1 VRTANHSHDQRDRLS
16 SLRRPPADTR
26 ATPARQLDDVVLT
39 RRSFLAAGV
48 VALGLSASACGA
60 VADGHRVR
68 LRLTLSA
75 PTGPYA
81 IGTVQLHLV
90 DHSRRDP
97 WVPSRPRELMISIWY
112 PAVSAGSYPQAA
124 WMPQPAGNL
133 FLSQLV
139 GSLPSSGKPPTIPLP
154 GVQLPVTDARD
165 GAPVLPSGT
174 YPIVLYQPGEGDVRE
189 LGTGLV
195 SDLAS
200 RGYVVV
206 TMDDT
211 YEAAEVEFPGG
222 RVVTPP
228 PSHLPFVA
236 FRIADTVRIADT
248 RFVLDELA
256 SLASGTNPDAEQR
269 ALPTGLSTAL
279 DLAKVG
285 MFGHSLGGATAANAM
300 AADARISA
308 GINLDGSMFLV
319 SGPPAG
325 GPPTPAELQKIS
337 KLGAQ
342 LAMQLGD
349 RAFMIMTSQGHATN
363 THSDP
368 TLAGFWSHLRG
379 GRRFLTMRSAQ
390 HYSYTDLEQFLGQLL
405 SARILPRQ
413 FTRARVAGVI
423 GTIEPARA
431 VAAERAYIGAF
442 FDLQLRGLSSANT
455 LLSGPSPN
463 YPEIQFL
470 GR

>member
-1 VRTANHSHDQRDRLS
+1 
-16 SLRRPPADTR
+16 
-26 ATPARQLDDVVLT
+26 
-39 RRSFLAAGV
+39 
-48 VALGLSASACGA
+48 
-60 VADGHRVR
+60 VR

-75 PTGPYA
+75 PTGLHA

-112 PAVSAGSYPQAA
+112 PAVSAGGYPSAP

-133 FLSQLV
+133 FLRQLV
-139 GSLPSSGKPPTIPLP
+139 GSLPSSGGRLAPPGGKPPTIPLP
-154 GVQLPVTDARD
+154 GVQLPVTHARD
-165 GAPVLPSGT
+165 GAPVLSIGA
-174 YPIVLYQPGEGDVRE
+174 YPVVLYQPGQGDVRE

-211 YEAAEVEFPGG
+211 HEAAEVEFPGG

-228 PSHLPFVA
+228 PYQSSV
-236 FRIADTVRIADT
+236 DSVRIADT

-256 SLASGTNPDAEQR
+256 SLASGANPDAEHR

-285 MFGHSLGGATAANAM
+285 MFGHSLGGATAAKAM

-308 GINLDGSMFLV
+308 GINLDGSMFLADL
-319 SGPPAG
+319 S
-325 GPPTPAELQKIS
+325 LHQNFNR
-337 KLGAQ
+337 LGAQ
-342 LAMQLGD
+342 LAGQLGD
-349 RAFMIMTSQGHATN
+349 RAFMIMTSQGHD

-379 GRRFLTMRSAQ
+379 WRRFLTMKSAQ
-390 HYSYTDLEQFLGQLL
+390 HYSYTDLEQFLAQLL

-413 FTRARVAGVI
+413 LTRARVAGVI
-423 GTIEPARA
+423 GTIQPARA

-455 LLSGPSPN
+455 LLSGPTPN